1 MSIVVRGARPHVD
14 SGRVS
19 AARPVSATAAAVG
32 LKLVDDIKRLLE
44 RAKHVLL
51 EESDVDVERLLAP
64 VLPFRPD
71 EVGEEVLDEGTLDR
85 RPHRPL
91 SARAKR
97 LSARVIH
104 VSARDWLT
112 FGRPETYRLVVPI
125 FSPLKYFSICASVSI
140 HLLRFIKFLVRLERA
155 WTIFCCVATLGKS
168 ASTPEIRKART
179 TLRPLMI
186 LETWPSW

>member
-1 MSIVVRGARPHVD
+1 MSIVVRGARLHVD
-14 SGRVS
+14 ARRVL
-19 AARPVSATAAAVG
+19 AARPVSAGAAAVG
-32 LKLVDDIKRLLE
+32 VKLVDDVQCLLE
-44 RAKHVLL
+44 RAEHVLL

-64 VLPFRPD
+64 VLPFRLD
-71 EVGEEVLDEGTLDR
+71 EVREEVLDEILSTSVR
-85 RPHRPL
+85 RRPL

-125 FSPLKYFSICASVSI
+125 FSPLKYFSSCASVSV
-140 HLLRFIKFLVRLERA
+140 HRLRFIRSLVRLERA
-155 WTIFCCVATLGKS
+155 WTIFCCVATLGNS